1 MAVQI
6 FGRPHMNEEQVL
18 KELESICRLP
28 RLGTEDYS
36 KSLEQ
41 NDFLQFLLDTRTGN
55 VLLYCSFKH
64 SFIYS
69 VLIPSR
75 SLKSSYVED
84 LMEWQSSPGDS
95 WGYGYGFSKR
105 GGLKHFISKPFD
117 SNSSKILARGQPLT
131 FLRYFEGKGDRKG
144 YIEVSQFLTH
154 LHDLHFMDERGAYCR
169 INKDGDIEE
178 VVKTLYPPEGG
189 YITTIKQ
196 DVLDFHLFLNK
207 SVLVRFFDR
216 VVYDKE
222 WGLDQKEQQRADFS
236 DEKNE
241 IYARRGILINQKGQ
255 AISSWIRGFQVVRNK
270 QPRRVMLSRLTGNDL
285 EPKKY
290 ETFICWD
297 WKHERVAEL
306 SCAPHELGNY
316 FVESDKPFETSPAF
330 FKPDVL
336 LKYKQDPEKYTL
348 DQRHI
353 KCRNSWH
360 LQTYDVNEAGQV
372 FTYLCYLGDLPHNEQ
387 LHWKQYNENPKAGI
401 SERALKT
408 DFKAEWDLS
417 YEPLLQLKASLEEL
431 SRSKSE
437 LWTCRDSSLNTQLN
451 YVVSDSV
458 KEWADEI
465 QTLDKLVVEGFN
477 HQYLKGLSQLL
488 DCYDHTL
495 GSVKLLGAILKAK
508 AISSAEIE
516 QIIAPLEEI
525 QLLRTR
531 FSAHVSGTAEKD
543 QIRKNIITEHGTL
556 KRHFRDLVEKTDK
569 GIKILLEL
577 NIK

>member
-1 MAVQI
+1 MD
-6 FGRPHMNEEQVL
+6 EEQVL
-18 KELESICRLP
+18 KELESISELP
-28 RLGTEDYS
+28 KLGTEDYS
-36 KSLEQ
+36 KCLEQ
-41 NDFLQFLLDTRTGN
+41 NDFLQFLLGTKAGD

-64 SFIYS
+64 SYIYS
-69 VLIPSR
+69 VVIPSR
-75 SLKSSYVED
+75 SLRSSYVED
-84 LMEWQSSPGDS
+84 LMKWQGSPGDS

-105 GGLKHFISKPFD
+105 GEPKHFISKPFD
-117 SNSSKILARGQPLT
+117 SNSSKILARAQPLT
-131 FLRYFEGKGDRKG
+131 FLRYFEGKGNRKG
-144 YIEVSQFLTH
+144 YIEASQFLTH
-154 LHDLHFMDERGAYCR
+154 LHDLHFMDERRAYCR
-169 INKDGDIEE
+169 VNKEGDIEE
-178 VVKTLYPPEGG
+178 VIKILYPPEGG

-196 DVLDFHLFLNK
+196 DVLDFHLFLNR

-222 WGLDQKEQQRADFS
+222 GGLDQKDQQRADFS

-241 IYARRGILINQKGQ
+241 IYARQGILISQKGQ
-255 AISSWIRGFQVVRNK
+255 ATSSWIRGFQVIRNK
-270 QPRRVMLSRLTGNDL
+270 QPRKVMLARLTGSDL

-290 ETFICWD
+290 ETFISWD

-306 SCAPHELGNY
+306 SCDPHKLGNY

-348 DQRHI
+348 GQRHI
-353 KCRNSWH
+353 GCRNSWY

-372 FTYLCYLGDLPHNEQ
+372 FTYLCYLGDLPYNEQ

-417 YEPLLQLKASLEEL
+417 YEPLSELKASLERL
-431 SRSKSE
+431 SRNKGE
-437 LWTCRDSSLNTQLN
+437 LWTCRDPSLYTQLN
-451 YVVSDSV
+451 YVVSDSI

-465 QTLDKLVVEGFN
+465 QTLDKLVVEGLN
-477 HQYLKGLSQLL
+477 YPYIKGLSQSLN
-488 DCYDHTL
+488 CYDPKL
-495 GSVKLLGAILKAK
+495 RSVKLLGAILKAK
-508 AISSAEIE
+508 GINNLETE
-516 QIIAPLEEI
+516 QIIAPLGEI
-525 QLLRTR
+525 QFLRTK
-531 FSAHVSGTAEKD
+531 FSAHVSDTAEKD
-543 QIRKNIITEHGTL
+543 QIRKKIVSEHGTL
-556 KRHFRDLVEKTDK
+556 KRHLRNLVEKTDK

>member
-1 MAVQI
+1 MD
-6 FGRPHMNEEQVL
+6 EEQVL
-18 KELESICRLP
+18 KELESISRLP
-28 RLGTEDYS
+28 KLGTEDYS
-36 KSLEQ
+36 KCLEQ
-41 NDFLQFLLDTRTGN
+41 NDFLQFLLDTKAGD

-69 VLIPSR
+69 VVIPSR

-84 LMEWQSSPGDS
+84 LMKWQGSPDDS

-105 GGLKHFISKPFD
+105 GEPKHFISKPFD
-117 SNSSKILARGQPLT
+117 SNSSKILARAQPLT
-131 FLRYFEGKGDRKG
+131 FLRYFEGTANRKG
-144 YIEVSQFLTH
+144 YIEASQFLTH
-154 LHDLHFMDERGAYCR
+154 LHDLHFMDERRAYCR
-169 INKDGDIEE
+169 VNKDGDIEE
-178 VVKTLYPPEGG
+178 VIKILYPPEGG

-196 DVLDFHLFLNK
+196 DVLDFHLFLNR

-222 WGLDQKEQQRADFS
+222 GGLDQKDQQRADFS

-241 IYARRGILINQKGQ
+241 IYARRGILISRKGQ
-255 AISSWIRGFQVVRNK
+255 ATSSWVRGFQVIRNK
-270 QPRRVMLSRLTGNDL
+270 QPRKVMLARLTGSDL

-290 ETFICWD
+290 ETFISWD
-297 WKHERVAEL
+297 WKHERVAKL
-306 SCAPHELGNY
+306 SCDPHKLGNY

-348 DQRHI
+348 GQRHI
-353 KCRNSWH
+353 RCRNSWY

-372 FTYLCYLGDLPHNEQ
+372 FTYLCYLGDLPYNEQ

-417 YEPLLQLKASLEEL
+417 YEPLSELKASLEKL
-431 SRSKSE
+431 SRNKGE
-437 LWTCRDSSLNTQLN
+437 LWTCRDSSLYTQLN

-465 QTLDKLVVEGFN
+465 QTLDKLVVEGLN
-477 HQYLKGLSQLL
+477 YPYIKGLSQSLN
-488 DCYDHTL
+488 CYDPNL

-508 AISSAEIE
+508 GINNLEIE
-516 QIIAPLEEI
+516 QIIAPLGEI
-525 QLLRTR
+525 QFLRTK
-531 FSAHVSGTAEKD
+531 FSAHVSDTAEKD
-543 QIRKNIITEHGTL
+543 QIRKKIVSEHGTL
-556 KRHFRDLVEKTDK
+556 KRHFRSLVEKTDK